1 MRQFYRISLREHF
14 RFFQLKFSALVLQF
28 IIYENKKKVAKA
40 SHPQPSSHQPPLQH
54 SRARCP
60 IYFCMLYHLQLK
72 ILSIS
77 AAFLNKL
84 TLNVDIFFSDKLACS
99 FTTCINE
106 FGLSVKKKM
115 LNTVMLSL
123 GKLSFYYLVCVS
135 EFVLVPHP
143 VPTQEHL
150 LRSVCQFLLISAGEV
165 ASVLSSDKAVT
176 LRLKNVNP
184 GAVTIETFPLDG
196 QCRTPQHN
204 ALMSSHTLF
213 LCSSAHTFF
222 LSQQSC
228 PQ

>member
-1 MRQFYRISLREHF
+1 
-14 RFFQLKFSALVLQF
+14 
-28 IIYENKKKVAKA
+28 
-40 SHPQPSSHQPPLQH
+40 
-54 SRARCP
+54 
-60 IYFCMLYHLQLK
+60 MLYHLQLK
-72 ILSIS
+72 FLSIS

-84 TLNVDIFFSDKLACS
+84 RLNVDILFFSDKLACN
-99 FTTCINE
+99 FTTCVNE
-106 FGLSVKKKM
+106 FGLLSKKKM
-115 LNTVMLSL
+115 LNTVMLSI
-123 GKLSFYYLVCVS
+123 GEFSFYYLACVS
-135 EFVLVPHP
+135 EFVLVPHL

-150 LRSVCQFLLISAGEV
+150 LRSVCQLLLISAGEV

-204 ALMSSHTLF
+204 ALMISHTLF

-222 LSQQSC
+222 LSQQSY